1 MFQEQ
6 VAQEQVAQEQVA
18 RTRENQES
26 EVYVQE
32 NRKGPKA
39 SLSMVTTTT

>member
-1 MFQEQ
+1 MFRR
-6 VAQEQVAQEQVA
+6 QVAQEQVA
-18 RTRENQES
+18 RTRENEES

-39 SLSMVTTTT
+39 SLSMDTLQCEQY

>member
-1 MFQEQ
+1 MFHRQ
-6 VAQEQVAQEQVA
+6 VVQEQVA
-18 RTRENQES
+18 RTRENEET

-39 SLSMVTTTT
+39 SLSMDTLQCEQY